1 MRLLA
6 IAEVGI
12 YGRWSRWLSVCVL
25 VWRVGVRR
33 LVVYSSRK
41 MIGEKKEQ
49 QQAADA
55 IWLTVCAVAEDNF
68 HCDW

>member
-1 MRLLA
+1 M
-6 IAEVGI
+6 GG
-12 YGRWSRWLSVCVL
+12 GRGGCLY

-68 HCDW
+68 HPYPPVFRIFCLK